1 MSATLYSA
9 QWYRIARLRPRLRAQ
24 VRARRQHWRGQRWYL
39 LSDEATGRQHRLSEA
54 AYQFIGRCDGQR
66 SVQEVWSALLE
77 SRPDDAPTQD
87 EVLALLGQ
95 LDESG
100 LLQSERASDA
110 DVLQRR
116 RSERLA
122 QRRRSLLNPL
132 AFRLPLGDP
141 SAWLQRLD
149 PLARWLWQPALA
161 WLWLLGVLLAVW
173 AAAAEW
179 PALRAHAAQRLDS
192 PGFLL
197 LMWLLYPGI
206 KALHELGHALAL
218 RRWGAEVR
226 EVGLGLI
233 LLTPAPY
240 VDAGAAAAFPRRG
253 QRVAVSAAG
262 IAVELA
268 LAAGALLLWLHT
280 QSGWVH
286 DGALAVM
293 LIGVT
298 STLFFNGNPLLRFD
312 GYHMLCDAANL
323 ANLAGRSGA
332 WWRALL
338 QRRLLGVAG
347 EPPPHAPSERKWLVA
362 YAPLSLAWRV
372 GLTLALVD
380 WLAATWIGLAL
391 AGLVYAFVALLL
403 RPLQGWAREALQA
416 AEPGAA
422 LARVRLRL
430 GLVGLGAL
438 LLLCLLPLPQHRVVP
453 AVAWLPEQAQL
464 RNEVEGFVAELPL
477 ASGAPVRP
485 GDVLLRLH
493 NPQLQAERDRLA
505 ARLEGLTT
513 EHYQQLLRDP
523 AAALHLQLDLE
534 RSRAEL
540 ARTDE
545 RLSQLTLRAQV
556 AGRLELPQAADLPGR
571 WLRQGERLG
580 WVLSGGDLPLRA
592 ALPQADAV
600 RLRTLSV
607 PLSAPL
613 GAPLSA
619 PLSVRL
625 ADDPGRIWPARLTGA
640 VPAATRDL
648 PSAVLGEAGGGPIP
662 VAPAAPGEPALQAL
676 QPVLLLDLTVPG
688 LPVQRVGT
696 RAWVRLELGY
706 APLAQQL
713 YRQASQV
720 FLQHAGR
727 N

>member
-24 VRARRQHWRGQRWYL
+24 VRARRQQWRGQRWYL

-110 DVLQRR
+110 DVLRRR
-116 RSERLA
+116 RSECLA
-122 QRRRSLLNPL
+122 QRRRGLLNPL

-141 SAWLQRLD
+141 SGWLPRLD
-149 PLARWLWQPALA
+149 PLARWLWRPAAA
-161 WLWLLGVLLAVW
+161 WLWALGLLLAVW
-173 AAAAEW
+173 TAAAEW

-197 LMWLLYPGI
+197 LMWLLYPVV

-240 VDAGAAAAFPRRG
+240 VDAGAAAAFPRRR
-253 QRVAVSAAG
+253 QRIAVSAAG

-268 LAAGALLLWLHT
+268 LAALALGLWLNT
-280 QSGWVH
+280 APGWLH
-286 DGALAVM
+286 DGALALM

-312 GYHMLCDAANL
+312 GYHILCDAANL
-323 ANLAGRSGA
+323 ANLAGRSSA

-338 QRRLLGVAG
+338 GRRLLGAAG
-347 EPPPHAPSERKWLVA
+347 EPPPHAPGERKWLIA

-380 WLAATWIGLAL
+380 WLAATWIGFALLGLA
-391 AGLVYAFVALLL
+391 YAFVALLA
-403 RPLQGWAREALQA
+403 RPLHGWAREALQA
-416 AEPGAA
+416 AAPGAA

-430 GLVGLGAL
+430 GLLALGL
-438 LLLCLLPLPQHRVVP
+438 LLLVGLLPLPQHRVAP
-453 AVAWLPEQAQL
+453 AVVWLPEQAQL
-464 RNEVEGFVAELPL
+464 RSEVEGFVAELPR
-477 ASGAPVRP
+477 ASGAPVQP

-523 AAALHLQLDLE
+523 AAAQNLQLDLE

-540 ARTDE
+540 ARADE
-545 RLSQLTLRAQV
+545 RLAHLTLRAQV

-571 WLRQGERLG
+571 WLRQGERVG
-580 WVLSGGDLPLRA
+580 WVLAGGDLPLRA
-592 ALPQADAV
+592 ALAQADAA
-600 RLRTLSV
+600 RLRD
-607 PLSAPL
+607 AAD
-613 GAPLSA
+613 G
-619 PLSVRL
+619 LSVRL
-625 ADDPGRIWPARLTGA
+625 ADAPGRVWPARLAGG
-640 VPAATRDL
+640 VPQATREL
-648 PSAVLGEAGGGPIP
+648 PSPVLGEAGGGPIP
-662 VAPAAPGEPALQAL
+662 VAPAAPGEPAVQAL
-676 QPVLLLDLTVPG
+676 QPVVLLDLTVPG
-688 LPVQRVGT
+688 LPLQRVGT
-696 RAWVRLELGY
+696 RAWVRLELGH
-706 APLAQQL
+706 APLALQL
-713 YRQASQV
+713 YRQAVQA
-720 FLQHAGR
+720 FLPHVGR
-727 N
+727 